1 MMDSNDLIEY
11 ARRAAELGTIW
22 ARLEDI
28 RRQSECLA
36 RWVRQSKS
44 SLKASILAS
53 APILPNQATVIRGE
67 NKLEELGQT
76 TYLALNML
84 CGRLDEL
91 CVLATTTAQHVHALG
106 LRPVAAFGEARAL
119 TPRLCAA
126 LAELEESTTRAEAQL
141 LEQKKLV
148 VHACC
153 VVEQLILDP
162 GAKRLQKKQARS
174 MAIFVRI
181 RRYLFRLIWFKK
193 NVSL

>member
-11 ARRAAELGTIW
+11 ARRAALLGTFW

-44 SLKASILAS
+44 SLKASILAPAS
-53 APILPNQATVIRGE
+53 ILPDQATGIRGQ
-67 NKLEELGQT
+67 NKLEELGQI

-91 CVLATTTAQHVHALG
+91 CVLATTTAQHAHAVG
-106 LRPVAAFGEARAL
+106 LRPAATSGEARAL
-119 TPRLCAA
+119 TPRLCSA
-126 LAELEESTTRAEAQL
+126 LAELEDCITRAEAQL
-141 LEQKKLV
+141 LELKKLV

-162 GAKRLQKKQARS
+162 GAKTHQEKQARS

-181 RRYLFRLIWFKK
+181 PRYLFRLTWFKK
-193 NVSL
+193 NISL